1 MYMAMHGHM
10 VYVCACVYV
19 HTHRCGGLRSASG
32 IILQNII
39 PLFFETESLIGMK
52 YTQQARLLASRTQG
66 SACLLFLRIAAV
78 CHGAQPFNV
87 GGVSMAHTLYTKPSP
102 MPGCT

>member
-1 MYMAMHGHM
+1 MHGHM
-10 VYVCACVYV
+10 VHVCACVYV

-39 PLFFETESLIGMK
+39 PLFFERESLIGLK

-66 SACLLFLRIAAV
+66 SACLLFLRSAAV
-78 CHGAQPFNV
+78 CHGAQPFSV
-87 GGVSMAHTLYTKPSP
+87 GGVSMAHALYTKPSP